1 MTTANEPMN
10 TPVVKELPK
19 KEFKQIF
26 WRSFTLLGSF
36 NSERMEGLGFL
47 YAIMPSLKR
56 IWGDDEKGYKEALHR
71 HMAAFNMT
79 VAPSPFVIGITVAM
93 EEMAKKDKN
102 FNKDSINAIKVSL
115 MGPMSGIGDTFF
127 WGIFKLLACSLGVS
141 FASQGSILGPIVLLL
156 TFNIPNFLTRYYG
169 LKLGYNNGS
178 EILSNLQKSGKMQ
191 LFTYCAGIVGVASI
205 GCMVAAWIGITCPL
219 SFNIAGSDIVIQ
231 DYLDQICPQLLS
243 LIATLMIYKN
253 LKRKNANIMAIILW
267 IVAIAFL
274 CGVFGILA

>member
-1 MTTANEPMN
+1 
-10 TPVVKELPK
+10 
-19 KEFKQIF
+19 
-26 WRSFTLLGSF
+26 
-36 NSERMEGLGFL
+36 
-47 YAIMPSLKR
+47 
-56 IWGDDEKGYKEALHR
+56 
-71 HMAAFNMT
+71 
-79 VAPSPFVIGITVAM
+79 
-93 EEMAKKDKN
+93 
-102 FNKDSINAIKVSL
+102 
-115 MGPMSGIGDTFF
+115 
-127 WGIFKLLACSLGVS
+127 
-141 FASQGSILGPIVLLL
+141 
-156 TFNIPNFLTRYYG
+156 
-169 LKLGYNNGS
+169 
-178 EILSNLQKSGKMQ
+178 MQ